1 MLGHVGGWKE
11 DAWSRRGLLGHVVV
25 AWSSQ
30 KERRV
35 GHVGLV
41 TSRALA
47 LQAVQRRSEK
57 RRGEEEEAEGE
68 EGEGDGEG
76 ESQGEGEGE
85 VEEGG
90 GGGEG
95 ERKKEEGRKKMEG
108 GRGGWV
114 GHAGLVTSR
123 ELTLQAV

>member
-90 GGGEG
+90 GEG

-108 GRGGWV
+108 GRGG
-114 GHAGLVTSR
+114 GLVTPGWSR
-123 ELTLQAV
+123 RGS